1 MANKLNTMINKK
13 NRLAKD
19 VAALEEKLT
28 EKKAA
33 LKEADRQL
41 MEEMMAQYDLSPE
54 DVVAMIEANQEGEGK

>member
-13 NRLAKD
+13 NRLAKE
-19 VAALEEKLT
+19 VATLEEKLT
-28 EKKAA
+28 DKKAA

-54 DVVAMIEANQEGEGK
+54 DVVAMIEANKEGEGK